1 MGLLDELENEA
12 QRRKSEEDGTIA
24 LKASRESA
32 YRTTLEPA
40 MGALLAYL
48 QELVAK
54 LKLLQPKI
62 VIRHNLPGYGEVV
75 GYVEHEYEVHEHRL
89 PSAKEITL
97 SFFCAV
103 ATSECPTIQIEGANR
118 VRAVSALFQRHR
130 LGAPLAPV
138 KDATGEVVSATFK
151 AKGRIPLTAVFS
163 ADTVTGQLRLTF
175 TNFDDLATATK
186 NVAPENVN
194 EALYDEI
201 GRYVMREPTR
211 LLREELSED
220 YRSQLRARVQ
230 QQEIKRR
237 WESQITARQQEEVA
251 MLKREYGF
259 GASFNK
265 LGDAMG
271 KLRGLVGRKT

>member
-1 MGLLDELENEA
+1 MVGGPVAASDLVFIRSKGEFVGLLDELEHEA
-12 QRRKSEEDGTIA
+12 QRRKSDEESAVA

-40 MGALLAYL
+40 MGTLLAYL

-54 LKLLQPKI
+54 LKLLQPK
-62 VIRHNLPGYGEVV
+62 VAIRHNLPGYGEVV
-75 GYVEHEYEVHEHRL
+75 GYVEHEYEVHENRMPRPRRSPSRSFARWQSDVPRFRL
-89 PSAKEITL
+89 
-97 SFFCAV
+97 
-103 ATSECPTIQIEGANR
+103 R
-118 VRAVSALFQRHR
+118 VSTALGGVCMFQRHR

-163 ADTVTGQLRLTF
+163 ADTTTGQLRLTF
-175 TNFDDLATATK
+175 TNFDDLAAATK

-211 LLREELSED
+211 LLREDLPED
-220 YRSQLRARVQ
+220 YRSQLRAGVQ
-230 QQEIKRR
+230 QQEVKRR
-237 WESQITARQQEEVA
+237 WNPRSPR
-251 MLKREYGF
+251 
-259 GASFNK
+259 AS
-265 LGDAMG
+265 
-271 KLRGLVGRKT
+271 RRKSPC